1 MATFEKL
8 TYGEYNDPIIRFFKD
23 FISVSLLAPS
33 IIKSLIKSKWIDKK
47 RMTWSNFPGKPH
59 SRFEVSRRTSEKRIL
74 EPLLKISLRGFKL
87 SLISKISFNLKKS
100 GLFFCN
106 YQLTWK
112 WLKLDT
118 KKTNMTNIFN
128 SIPVI
133 RLFVKNFRRLYALP
147 KEERPTVNW
156 TCFVCPPTFQRLE
169 LAEDKRLCEIRRC

>member
-1 MATFEKL
+1 MKQFSRQGL
-8 TYGEYNDPIIRFFKD
+8 
-23 FISVSLLAPS
+23 ISNLILDLKFLAARVKKGFLSPCWKSACKVLNLVLLAKRS
-33 IIKSLIKSKWIDKK
+33 IIQ
-47 RMTWSNFPGKPH
+47 RN
-59 SRFEVSRRTSEKRIL
+59 
-74 EPLLKISLRGFKL
+74 KIY
-87 SLISKISFNLKKS
+87 
-100 GLFFCN
+100 FCN

-128 SIPVI
+128 NIPVI
-133 RLFVKNFRRLYALP
+133 RLFVKNFSRLYALP

>member
-1 MATFEKL
+1 MVIDQIKIKIGKGWLEAIFQA
-8 TYGEYNDPIIRFFKD
+8 GPD
-23 FISVSLLAPS
+23 F
-33 IIKSLIKSKWIDKK
+33 
-47 RMTWSNFPGKPH
+47 KPH

-87 SLISKISFNLKKS
+87 SLINKKSLNLKKS
-100 GLFFCN
+100 DLYFCN
-106 YQLTWK
+106 YLTWK

-169 LAEDKRLCEIRRC
+169 LAEEDKRLCEIRRC